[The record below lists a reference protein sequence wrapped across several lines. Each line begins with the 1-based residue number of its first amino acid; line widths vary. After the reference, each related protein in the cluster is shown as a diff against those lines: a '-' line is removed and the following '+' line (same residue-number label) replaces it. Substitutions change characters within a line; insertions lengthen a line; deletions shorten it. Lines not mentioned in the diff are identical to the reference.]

1 MPMLDGSSQWGIYSM
16 NKIEQAI
23 RKISGNNDIF
33 FGDESDSLSCVEE
46 IEKMQSRFSLSAE
59 ALLEKQIIYPAM
71 KDYRLVNS
79 FRDLRTNITKDNN
92 NNIILV
98 TSTARKS
105 GNSFFARNLA
115 AATAFDASKTAI
127 LLDCSI
133 TNNDAGEL
141 FDLTDKSGIL
151 NYLLNKEI
159 KIEDIIHDTG
169 IKRLRIIPFGS
180 SELSIGEH
188 FSHPRFQNLVSQ
200 LKHKYGD
207 RHIFID
213 APPILESADTRIL
226 MELCDQVVLVVPYGQ
241 SNIANIQAAT
251 KMIGQEKF
259 SGVVFND
266 YVQ

>member
-1 MPMLDGSSQWGIYSM
+1 M

-23 RKISGNNDIF
+23 KKKSGDEDIF
-33 FGDESDSLSCVEE
+33 FGIQQDSFSSVEE
-46 IEKMQSRFSLSAE
+46 IERMKSCLPLSTE
-59 ALLEKQIIYPAM
+59 ELLKKKIIYPAM
-71 KDYRLVNS
+71 KNQNLVNS
-79 FRDLRTNITKDNN
+79 FRDLRTNITKNSN
-92 NNIILV
+92 NNIIIV

-115 AATAFDASKTAI
+115 TATAFDASKTAI

-133 TNNDAGEL
+133 TNNDAGNLFEL
-141 FDLTDKSGIL
+141 TEKVGIL
-151 NYLLNKEI
+151 NYLLDKNI
-159 KIEDIIHDTG
+159 KIEEIIHDSG

-180 SELSIGEH
+180 SDMTIGEH
-188 FSHPRFQNLVSQ
+188 FSHPRFQNLISQ

-226 MELCDQVVLVVPYGQ
+226 MELCDQVVLVVPYGK
-241 SNIANIQAAT
+241 SNIVNIKAAT